1 MSRLPR
7 HLRILT
13 SMGIRL
19 ALQPLWLQLLVSVPL
34 YALLFGLIMHFRSY
48 PPSESVGR
56 SAIVAVIFG
65 VAMSAFVAYQ
75 GRSTRKA
82 LVEAVAGLDN
92 AQRSQAIAVITDGV
106 VPGDPTVRHAAVR
119 LGSAYLRGKSVDQL
133 KRQERRGWITSA
145 IFVALI
151 HRRRGDAIQCLPDP
165 VVPGTRAC
173 SWRSRLPLSILRG
186 RRFQRN
192 YARLAESLPSQ

>member
-1 MSRLPR
+1 
-7 HLRILT
+7 
-13 SMGIRL
+13 MGIRL

-92 AQRSQAIAVITDGV
+92 AQRSQAIAGITDGV

-119 LGSAYLRGKSVDQL
+119 LGSAYLRGKTVDQL
-133 KRQERRGWITSA
+133 KRQERRGWTTTA
-145 IFVALI
+145 IVVALMILAALTQSSVYQTLWWLALGLFVAI
-151 HRRRGDAIQCLPDP
+151 
-165 VVPGTRAC
+165 TT
-173 SWRSRLPLSILRG
+173 PLSILRG